1 MKDGEREPKAVYLP
15 KIRIVYGKFVRYRM
29 SEFWVDYIR
38 L

>member
-1 MKDGEREPKAVYLP
+1 MKDGEREPKAVFLP
-15 KIRIVYGKFVRYRM
+15 KIRIIYGKCRM